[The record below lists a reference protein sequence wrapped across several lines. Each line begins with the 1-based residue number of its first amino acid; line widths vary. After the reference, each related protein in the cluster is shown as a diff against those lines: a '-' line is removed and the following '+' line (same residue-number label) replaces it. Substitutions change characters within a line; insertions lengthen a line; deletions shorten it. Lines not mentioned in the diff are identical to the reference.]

1 MIVMNENGSRC
12 QHEEKIDEIV
22 EFCKNNQIDTVLLS
36 EANGKCRTRTLDS
49 IISKMKALGRETRC
63 YFEDRKAHK
72 KQTETG
78 FQEE

>member
-36 EANGKCRTRTLDS
+36 EANGKWKTRTTDVMS
-49 IISKMKALGRETRC
+49 SKIKALGRETRC
-63 YFEDRKAHK
+63 YYKDSKAHK
-72 KQTETG
+72 TT
-78 FQEE
+78 